1 MRSLIIK
8 INLVSFRTFR
18 HPLLPSFL
26 VGSSLQQD
34 SSRKN
39 YYFQKSGGLGLNGT
53 LKAQMN
59 MVTVW
64 EGGLRAPE
72 MMSPLGE
79 NYCHFMAI
87 AQHEES
93 LKHALKII
101 NLNIATV
108 CPMKTWLV

>member
-72 MMSPLGE
+72 TMSPLGV
-79 NYCHFMAI
+79 I
-87 AQHEES
+87 
-93 LKHALKII
+93 KPKR
-101 NLNIATV
+101 
-108 CPMKTWLV
+108 MKTDKGRKGGGGIKLEKMGRRRLWIAPKGFF